1 MNFNNYFNNVN
12 NNIPPNKKET
22 GTEYNISEINN
33 NSNEHE
39 IDTNNNNNYSINS
52 NNKNNIP
59 QNLNQNAALYEEE
72 EEEIEENESNNN
84 NSNTNSSN
92 YYNNN
97 ILVPTENF
105 SQQVDFLHNSK
116 NPEWQTMPEKK
127 NIYNNIN
134 NYYINNKKTI
144 SNLKK
149 SSSKPKTNKKN
160 KKSKNKFRDG
170 YSING
175 VNFIKKQKN
184 NKKIENRPE
193 FDLCTKI
200 EPPPKKNN
208 LSFFYGTKGDS
219 KYEKQI
225 KLREQK
231 IEQYEED
238 FMRRKEIYKAKRQR
252 EDMELKKNYMN
263 QKYKTSSDFYQ
274 KKNLDIG
281 NNEFIEQLNNLK
293 KINYPKADLRNY
305 ECNPQKYDIIIHS
318 LLSEISQIKL
328 QREKENKAFIEQIKK
343 LEDYNPNK
351 KRPKS
356 SNKIKN
362 GNYKGNRG
370 SNSVCKNIKK
380 YFDKN
385 NKKNKR
391 PMTSNK
397 YNIKTKKK
405 IENEIPVSLSK
416 NNSKKFNEINNYKN
430 NKYAIIEEL
439 KQLEMKKGNKYNEI
453 IELHNK
459 NINNKINNI
468 EPNNI
473 NQIKNIQNIQN
484 IPPTQNII
492 FSSPQ
497 FLNITPSINTNILNF
512 QDKAQILTEL
522 NNNIAKFTSGIPKLV
537 NKVNEALNKIYANT
551 ENPIKKAIN
560 NHPFVIMASK
570 ATHKAIKNNIGNI
583 VESIIDDLI
592 LELKNDLDDID
603 EKENK
608 IYFMNN
614 LGIIQNKIN
623 EIKKDEIIVLNKYNI

>member
-1 MNFNNYFNNVN
+1 MNFNNNINNNYNNIPINKKEAGTDYNPLDINNNKIEHEINTNYN
-12 NNIPPNKKET
+12 NNIINFD
-22 GTEYNISEINN
+22 NN
-33 NSNEHE
+33 NDN
-39 IDTNNNNNYSINS
+39 INS
-52 NNKNNIP
+52 NI
-59 QNLNQNAALYEEE
+59 NQNFIQNE
-72 EEEIEENESNNN
+72 EEEIEDNEENESNNN
-84 NSNTNSSN
+84 ITNSSN
-92 YYNNN
+92 NYNNN
-97 ILVPTENF
+97 FLIPTENF
-105 SQQVDFLHNSK
+105 SQQVDFLFNPK
-116 NPEWQTMPEKK
+116 NPEWQTAP
-127 NIYNNIN
+127 IQPIQQV
-134 NYYINNKKTI
+134 NKIKPIITK
-144 SNLKK
+144 SN
-149 SSSKPKTNKKN
+149 SKPKINKQ
-160 KKSKNKFRDG
+160 KKKRSKNKFRG
-170 YSING
+170 GIG
-175 VNFIKKQKN
+175 L
-184 NKKIENRPE
+184 NKKVYNKKKMENRPE

-200 EPPPKKNN
+200 DPMPKKKN

-238 FMRRKEIYKAKRQR
+238 FLRRKEIYKAKRQR
-252 EDMELKKNYMN
+252 EEMELKKNYMN

-343 LEDYNPNK
+343 LEDYNTNK

-356 SNKIKN
+356 SIKN
-362 GNYKGNRG
+362 QKRNINGNRG
-370 SNSVCKNIKK
+370 SNSICKNIKK
-380 YFDKN
+380 YFEKN

-397 YNIKTKKK
+397 YKMKTVKK
-405 IENEIPVSLSK
+405 IENEIPVSFT
-416 NNSKKFNEINNYKN
+416 NYNSKKSTKNNYYKN
-430 NKYAIIEEL
+430 TKDKILEKIKDLEVQKENKL
-439 KQLEMKKGNKYNEI
+439 NEI
-453 IELHNK
+453 IDLHNK
-459 NINNKINNI
+459 NNINNNQINNI
-468 EPNNI
+468 NPTNI
-473 NQIKNIQNIQN
+473 NQIQNIQN
-484 IPPTQNII
+484 IPSTQNII

-497 FLNITPSINTNILNF
+497 YLNYSPLINTNILNF

-570 ATHKAIKNNIGNI
+570 ATHKAIRNNIGNI
-583 VESIIDDLI
+583 VENIIDDLI
-592 LELKNDLDDID
+592 LEIKDDLDDIE
-603 EKENK
+603 EKEKKN
-608 IYFMNN
+608 IFMKN
-614 LGIIQNKIN
+614 LGFAKNKLN
-623 EIKKDEIIVLNKYNI
+623 ELKKDEIIILKKYNN

>member
-1 MNFNNYFNNVN
+1 MNFNNNIN
-12 NNIPPNKKET
+12 NNIPPNKKEA
-22 GTEYNISEINN
+22 GTNFDSSEINN
-33 NSNEHE
+33 NNIDNEISLNNNNYINFE
-39 IDTNNNNNYSINS
+39 NNNNNIN
-52 NNKNNIP
+52 
-59 QNLNQNAALYEEE
+59 NLNQNEIQYE
-72 EEEIEENESNNN
+72 EEEIEDNESNINISSS
-84 NSNTNSSN
+84 NSNN
-92 YYNNN
+92 YLKPM
-97 ILVPTENF
+97 IPTENF
-105 SQQVDFLHNSK
+105 SQQVDFLFHPK
-116 NPEWQTMPEKK
+116 NPEWQTVNVQNNKFNNNNKIIPQKEEKNINTKK
-127 NIYNNIN
+127 NK
-134 NYYINNKKTI
+134 NNKK
-144 SNLKK
+144 K
-149 SSSKPKTNKKN
+149 S
-160 KKSKNKFRDG
+160 KSKNKFNKFNARIG
-170 YSING
+170 L
-175 VNFIKKQKN
+175 KKFP
-184 NKKIENRPE
+184 NKKLENRPE

-200 EPPPKKNN
+200 EPTPKKYN

-219 KYEKQI
+219 KYEKQM

-252 EDMELKKNYMN
+252 EDLELKKNYMN
-263 QKYKTSSDFYQ
+263 QKYKTSSDFYP
-274 KKNLDIG
+274 KKNLDNG

-362 GNYKGNRG
+362 GKYNGNRG
-370 SNSVCKNIKK
+370 SNSICKNIRK
-380 YFDKN
+380 YFDKY

-405 IENEIPVSLSK
+405 IENEIPVSSFK
-416 NNSKKFNEINNYKN
+416 NNSKKFNDINNYKN

-468 EPNNI
+468 NTNNI
-473 NQIKNIQNIQN
+473 NQIQNIQS

-497 FLNITPSINTNILNF
+497 FVNITPSINTNILNF

-537 NKVNEALNKIYANT
+537 NKVNEVLNKIYANT

-583 VESIIDDLI
+583 VESLIDDLI

>member
-1 MNFNNYFNNVN
+1 M
-12 NNIPPNKKET
+12 
-22 GTEYNISEINN
+22 
-33 NSNEHE
+33 
-39 IDTNNNNNYSINS
+39 
-52 NNKNNIP
+52 
-59 QNLNQNAALYEEE
+59 
-72 EEEIEENESNNN
+72 
-84 NSNTNSSN
+84 
-92 YYNNN
+92 
-97 ILVPTENF
+97 
-105 SQQVDFLHNSK
+105 
-116 NPEWQTMPEKK
+116 
-127 NIYNNIN
+127 
-134 NYYINNKKTI
+134 
-144 SNLKK
+144 
-149 SSSKPKTNKKN
+149 
-160 KKSKNKFRDG
+160 
-170 YSING
+170 
-175 VNFIKKQKN
+175 
-184 NKKIENRPE
+184 
-193 FDLCTKI
+193 
-200 EPPPKKNN
+200 
-208 LSFFYGTKGDS
+208 
-219 KYEKQI
+219 
-225 KLREQK
+225 
-231 IEQYEED
+231 
-238 FMRRKEIYKAKRQR
+238 
-252 EDMELKKNYMN
+252 
-263 QKYKTSSDFYQ
+263 
-274 KKNLDIG
+274 
-281 NNEFIEQLNNLK
+281 
-293 KINYPKADLRNY
+293 
-305 ECNPQKYDIIIHS
+305 
-318 LLSEISQIKL
+318 
-328 QREKENKAFIEQIKK
+328 
-343 LEDYNPNK
+343 EDYNPNK

-405 IENEIPVSLSK
+405 IENEIPVSSFK
-416 NNSKKFNEINNYKN
+416 NNSKKFNEIKYYKN

-468 EPNNI
+468 NTNNI
-473 NQIKNIQNIQN
+473 NQIQNIQS

-497 FLNITPSINTNILNF
+497 FVNITPSINTNILNF